1 MYKTTEIFGPASKE
15 KRFVGCDGH
24 SLPTSMVYPLSP
36 SPSGDGLCIRWFA
49 KHKVIAALSK
59 AMQFIEERN
68 PPAGKTNAGEGANTS
83 NHPKI
88 NLKVAV
94 KSYDAHHGRWVRRAA
109 AALFAMQV
117 AIMGTGLALA
127 QPALPFLAPV
137 IAPVPIVPPQ
147 FDITGFIQAATLDT
161 TNAICKPTS
170 PRLAGGTVT
179 LNGQKVTIPCN
190 TILQMPAFT
199 MTWADL
205 FNPGSHLTAADI
217 TPTNQTGMALTDLIG
232 SANGA
237 TVPLTKPGLLT
248 MQIPSNASTSTS
260 TRYNG
265 SLPSYE
271 IHVVGNVISGQYIA
285 GLVFISQQ
293 ALNTGQGVI
302 SCIDYSTGEM
312 QVGGIPV
319 DPTVA
324 PFKCPSPTPRG
335 VTRVRLNDNVGR
347 FGMSHQPI
355 GGCTG
360 KKNCVEE
367 AGFDPRFTPD
377 TDNPTVHA
385 SSGFP
390 MCIPRVNPFV
400 AGAVDPECP
409 QSNRPLAPNCKS
421 YAAATGIPVFP
432 QQTTGYCMTYLM
444 DPPHK
449 PVPAGVVCPSSNTRC
464 PTDPTK
470 QVPFEIGD
478 NITFLGT
485 LKADV
490 NGVYISAHTMNA
502 NLGVYTQPNTP
513 PAYTSVEVILAGT
526 DGRPV
531 AGLNQEVTGRVK
543 FVGFTTDV
551 TSLVDLYALD
561 QDPVTGAVTE
571 RLLGTQNAV
580 SSPLLGRFRT
590 AANNNGAFLP
600 PTRNYRAISRT
611 MCAHST
617 GPGTPCHLEGGAPQT
632 PVANGLIAGQY
643 LLPNFEFIFPEN
655 LTFGQPLIPNNFQD
669 LPFLFCGSG
678 PVDGP
683 DTGSPVVGQLNPAP
697 WAAPMDDPIFHSTL
711 CPSAKAVSA
720 ARVFPPIVGVKDLL
734 TINTAIW
741 DNRAGK
747 GKVNFVVT
755 SSRSPAPDHMFM
767 VATLWNAALAP
778 TVPGSLHNPISSE
791 MVLVSNSPSTP
802 GVCPTTAPCWQLLAP
817 GYIIDPFGQ
826 NANGIPTLVPPTT
839 ISVRS
844 SLGGTATTSTI
855 TSRPCVPDPRGR
867 VGCL

>member
-1 MYKTTEIFGPASKE
+1 MKDDVKAQRSS
-15 KRFVGCDGH
+15 RS
-24 SLPTSMVYPLSP
+24 SL
-36 SPSGDGLCIRWFA
+36 
-49 KHKVIAALSK
+49 
-59 AMQFIEERN
+59 
-68 PPAGKTNAGEGANTS
+68 
-83 NHPKI
+83 
-88 NLKVAV
+88 
-94 KSYDAHHGRWVRRAA
+94 VRRAA
-109 AALFAMQV
+109 AALVAVQV
-117 AIMGTGLALA
+117 FGGGMAAAFA
-127 QPALPFLAPV
+127 QPVPFTSPL
-137 IAPVPIVPPQ
+137 IAAVPIVPPQ
-147 FDITGFIQAATLDT
+147 FDITGFIQEATLDT
-161 TNAICKPTS
+161 TNAICKPTH

-205 FNPGSHLTAADI
+205 FKPGNGLAPTDI
-217 TPTNQTGMALTDLIG
+217 VPTGQTGMALTDLIG
-232 SANGA
+232 AASGA
-237 TVPLTKPGLLT
+237 AVPLIQPGLLT
-248 MQIPSNASTSTS
+248 MPIPGGTPATLL

-293 ALNTGQGVI
+293 ALNAGQGVI

-312 QVGGIPV
+312 QVGGVPL

-324 PFKCPSPTPRG
+324 PFTCPSPAPRG
-335 VTRVRLNDNVGR
+335 VTRVRLNDTIGR
-347 FGMSHQPI
+347 FGKSHASI
-355 GGCTG
+355 DGCAG
-360 KKNCVEE
+360 NVNCVEE

-385 SSGFP
+385 SSGYP
-390 MCIPRVNPFV
+390 MCIPRVNPFI

-421 YAAATGIPVFP
+421 YAPATGIPAFP
-432 QQTTGYCMTYLM
+432 VQTTGYCMTYLM
-444 DPPHK
+444 DPPSA
-449 PVPAGVVCPSSNTRC
+449 PVPAGVVGACPGSDPLC

-470 QVPFEIGD
+470 QVPFQIGD
-478 NITFLGT
+478 NIAFLGT
-485 LKADV
+485 LKADA
-490 NGVYISAHTMNA
+490 NGAYVSAHTVSA

-513 PAYTSVEVILAGT
+513 PVYTSVEVVLAGT

-590 AANNNGAFLP
+590 PVNNNGAFLP

-611 MCAHST
+611 MCARST
-617 GPGTPCHLEGGAPQT
+617 GPGTLCHLDGGAPQT
-632 PVANGLIAGQY
+632 PVANGLVAGQY
-643 LLPNFEFIFPEN
+643 LLPNFEFIFGEN
-655 LTFGQPLIPNNFQD
+655 LTFGQPLIPNNLQD

-678 PVDGP
+678 PADGP
-683 DTGSPVVGQLNPAP
+683 GSSSPIVGQLDPAP
-697 WAAPMDDPIFHSTL
+697 WAPPMDDPIFHATL
-711 CPSAKAVSA
+711 CPAAKAVSA
-720 ARVFPPIVGVKDLL
+720 ARVLPPVVGAPDVL
-734 TINTAIW
+734 TINTAAW

-755 SSRSPAPDHMFM
+755 SSRSPAPAGMFM
-767 VATLWNAALAP
+767 VAKLFNVALAP
-778 TVPGSLHNPISSE
+778 AVPGSAANPISSE
-791 MVLVSNSPSTP
+791 MVQVANSPASP
-802 GVCPTTAPCWQLLAP
+802 AACPTAAPCWQLLAP
-817 GYIIDPFGQ
+817 GFIVDPAGQ
-826 NANGIPTLVPPTT
+826 NGNGIPTLVPPTT

-855 TSRPCVPDPRGR
+855 ALRPCVPAKR
-867 VGCL
+867 VSCL